1 MIFLHTKGHNPAIV
15 ARVTKRAVINGEVVT
30 IEPPAVVQFSGARAI
45 IEDSDP
51 DYEAKV
57 AACRKADWV
66 VALGEAPQ
74 SKAAVSAEEPVA
86 QSPLITGAPSEGG
99 IAASGPPRLTVR
111 KGSSVA
117 RSAPPMP
124 TKADADAAKAEE
136 M

>member
-15 ARVTKRAVINGEVVT
+15 ARVTKRAIINGEVVT
-30 IEPPAVVQFSGARAI
+30 IDPPAVVQFRGARAI
-45 IEDSDP
+45 IEEGDP
-51 DYEAKV
+51 DYEVKV

-86 QSPLITGAPSEGG
+86 QSPLIAGAPSEGG
-99 IAASGPPRLTVR
+99 ISVSGPPKLMTR
-111 KGSSVA
+111 KGGSVS